1 MSKKKNFI
9 LLNLVFFFF
18 FFSENMQNQTDIDR
32 ILSPVSKFSLLT
44 DILYTCLETKS
55 DINQFQQTEFFR
67 KFSDS
72 LIEIAI
78 LAYQNFDLIRQLKSE
93 QEAFEIATCMRKLS
107 MASRYLYR

>member
-1 MSKKKNFI
+1 
-9 LLNLVFFFF
+9 
-18 FFSENMQNQTDIDR
+18 MQKQTDIDR
-32 ILSPVSKFSLLT
+32 ILSPVSKFGLLT
-44 DILYTCLETKS
+44 DILYSCLETKS

-78 LAYQNFDLIRQLKSE
+78 LAYQNFDLIRQLKPE

-107 MASRYLYR
+107 MASRNLYKWVKILFQDFFTRWRSPRD